1 MTTTPPENKG
11 ATTVPI
17 NLSKWFD
24 NAKAQAYLADIFSAW
39 ERGRKAVDSSGNIP
53 SEEWSYIVRRT
64 VEFSASIAAATLDEA
79 GGQIATHGA
88 KAIAATAFSDGY
100 AKGRA
105 AVKLPGKLAES
116 SPKLDSDAILK
127 TIGEELRKMFDA
139 GLQRGKEA
147 AAGTGEAGKLEKP
160 SGEIVRV
167 QRNAAGEIIGAVKE
181 FTYPVAPGGV

>member
-11 ATTVPI
+11 EKTVPI

-53 SEEWSYIVRRT
+53 SDDWSYIVRRT
-64 VEFSASIAAATLDEA
+64 VEFSASIAAATMEE
-79 GGQIATHGA
+79 GGRQIS
-88 KAIAATAFSDGY
+88 ATAFSDGY
-100 AKGRA
+100 AKGQA
-105 AVKLPGKLAES
+105 AVKFPGKLAVS

-127 TIGEELRKMFDA
+127 TIGEELRKMFEA
-139 GLQRGKEA
+139 GLQQGKEA